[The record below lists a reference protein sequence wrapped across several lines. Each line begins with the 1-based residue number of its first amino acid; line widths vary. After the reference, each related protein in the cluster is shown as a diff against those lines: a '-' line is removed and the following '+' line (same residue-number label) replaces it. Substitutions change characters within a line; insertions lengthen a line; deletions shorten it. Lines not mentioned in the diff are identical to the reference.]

1 MRIVPAVI
9 LFCTLLGADAARAAD
24 KDADYL
30 TLVDAAI
37 AAPETAKWCEIR
49 EMYPDT
55 SFYRALGNPGL
66 PQKAE
71 EAGKRMIL
79 DKSKESVEKFKRFSR
94 EHFGNLGAH
103 RYAAYLYKW
112 NRELIKEGMD
122 GPLPDFGK
130 GIDYID
136 NKLEKKAAKAL
147 LDCAVSTGDGRTPA
161 TGFKVITADEQRI
174 IIEQYF
180 RVDATEA
187 RLSRDGDR
195 VNSIVKV
202 QIPDGAAVDVNFLL
216 DDRMVQRL
224 KETAQQAP

>member
-1 MRIVPAVI
+1 MRSTLKAFLIV
-9 LFCTLLGADAARAAD
+9 FTLCCQQAQAAD
-24 KDADYL
+24 RDTEYL
-30 TLVDAAI
+30 AMVDAAV
-37 AAPETAKWCEIR
+37 AEPDTAKWCEIR
-49 EMYPDT
+49 DMYPDT
-55 SFYRALGNPGL
+55 SFYRALGNPGQA
-66 PQKAE
+66 QKAE

-122 GPLPDFGK
+122 GPLPNFGK
-130 GIDYID
+130 GVDYID

-147 LDCAVSTGDGRTPA
+147 LDCAVATGDGRTPA
-161 TGFKVITADEQRI
+161 TGFRVITGDEQRI

-180 RVDATEA
+180 RVDATES
-187 RLSRDGDR
+187 RLSRDGER

-202 QIPDGAAVDVNFLL
+202 QIPDGAAVDINFLL
-216 DDRMVQRL
+216 DDRMVKRL
-224 KETAQQAP
+224 KETSGNP

>member
-1 MRIVPAVI
+1 MRFYFLALLAIVFLIPQ
-9 LFCTLLGADAARAAD
+9 AARAED
-24 KDADYL
+24 KDLEYL
-30 TLVDAAI
+30 ALADAAI
-37 AAPETAKWCEIR
+37 AAPDTAKWCEIR
-49 EMYPDT
+49 DMYPDT
-55 SFYRALGNPGL
+55 SFYRALGNPGQA
-66 PQKAE
+66 QKAE

-122 GPLPDFGK
+122 GPLPNFGS
-130 GIDYID
+130 GTDYIN
-136 NKLEKKAAKAL
+136 NKLEKMAAKAL
-147 LDCAVSTGDGRTPA
+147 LDCAIATGDGRTPA
-161 TGFKVITADEQRI
+161 TGFRVITADEQRI

-187 RLSRDGDR
+187 RMSRDGAR

-202 QIPDGAAVDVNFLL
+202 QIPEGAAVDVHFIL
-216 DDRMVQRL
+216 DERMVQRI
-224 KETAQQAP
+224 KETSGNP

>member
-1 MRIVPAVI
+1 MRIFLLAFFII
-9 LFCTLLGADAARAAD
+9 LAFYPLEAQAAD
-24 KDADYL
+24 KDAEYL
-30 TLVDAAI
+30 ALVDAAI
-37 AAPETAKWCEIR
+37 AAPDTAKWCDIR
-49 EMYPDT
+49 DMYPDT
-55 SFYRALGNPGL
+55 SFYRALGNPAV

-79 DKSKESVEKFKRFSR
+79 DKSQESVEKFKRFSR

-112 NRELIKEGMD
+112 NRELIREGMD

-147 LDCAVSTGDGRTPA
+147 LDCAVATGDGRTPA

-187 RLSRDGDR
+187 RMSRDGER

-202 QIPDGAAVDVNFLL
+202 QIPDGAAVDINFLL
-216 DDRMVQRL
+216 DNRMVQRL
-224 KETAQQAP
+224 KETSGNP

>member
-1 MRIVPAVI
+1 MRIFLLAFFII
-9 LFCTLLGADAARAAD
+9 LAFGPLEAQAAD
-24 KDADYL
+24 KDAEYL
-30 TLVDAAI
+30 ALVDAAI
-37 AAPETAKWCEIR
+37 AAPDTAKWCDIR
-49 EMYPDT
+49 DMYPDT
-55 SFYRALGNPGL
+55 SFYRALGNPAV

-79 DKSKESVEKFKRFSR
+79 DKSQESVEKFKRFSR

-112 NRELIKEGMD
+112 NRELIREGMD

-147 LDCAVSTGDGRTPA
+147 LDCAVATGDGRTPA

-180 RVDATEA
+180 RVDATEV
-187 RLSRDGDR
+187 RMSRDGER

-202 QIPDGAAVDVNFLL
+202 QIPDGAAVDINFLL
-216 DDRMVQRL
+216 DNRMVQRL
-224 KETAQQAP
+224 KETSGNP

>member
-1 MRIVPAVI
+1 MRIFLLA
-9 LFCTLLGADAARAAD
+9 LFIIFACCPFEAQAAD
-24 KDADYL
+24 KDAEYL
-30 TLVDAAI
+30 ALVDAAI
-37 AAPETAKWCEIR
+37 AAPDTAKWCDIR
-49 EMYPDT
+49 DMYPDT
-55 SFYRALGNPGL
+55 SFYRALGNPAV

-79 DKSKESVEKFKRFSR
+79 DKSQESVEKFKRFSR

-112 NRELIKEGMD
+112 NRELIREGMD

-147 LDCAVSTGDGRTPA
+147 LDCAVATGDGRTPA

-187 RLSRDGDR
+187 RMSRDGER

-202 QIPDGAAVDVNFLL
+202 QIPDGAAVDINFLL
-216 DDRMVQRL
+216 DNRMVQRL
-224 KETAQQAP
+224 KETSGNP

>member
-1 MRIVPAVI
+1 MRLSLIAFLAV
-9 LFCTLLGADAARAAD
+9 FSFLGSNAQAAD
-24 KDADYL
+24 RDAEYL
-30 TLVDAAI
+30 GMVDAAI
-37 AAPETAKWCEIR
+37 AAPDTAKWCEIR
-49 EMYPDT
+49 DMYPDT
-55 SFYRALGNPGL
+55 SFYRALGNPGQA
-66 PQKAE
+66 QKAE

-147 LDCAVSTGDGRTPA
+147 LDCAVATGDGRTPA
-161 TGFKVITADEQRI
+161 TGFKVITGDEQRI

-187 RLSRDGDR
+187 RISRDGEK
-195 VNSIVKV
+195 VHSIVKV
-202 QIPDGAAVDVNFLL
+202 QIPDGAAVDINFLL
-216 DDRMVQRL
+216 DDRMVRRL
-224 KETAQQAP
+224 KETSGNP

>member
-1 MRIVPAVI
+1 MRFYVFAFLTVFALSPQTAQ
-9 LFCTLLGADAARAAD
+9 AAD
-24 KDADYL
+24 KDAEYL
-30 TLVDAAI
+30 ALADAAV
-37 AAPETAKWCEIR
+37 AAPDTAKWCEIR

-55 SFYRALGNPGL
+55 SFYRALGNPAQA
-66 PQKAE
+66 QKAE

-122 GPLPDFGK
+122 GPLPNFGK

-147 LDCAVSTGDGRTPA
+147 LDCAVATGDGRTPA
-161 TGFKVITADEQRI
+161 TGFKVITGDEQRI

-187 RLSRDGDR
+187 RMSRDGAR

-202 QIPDGAAVDVNFLL
+202 QIPDGAAVDIHFVL

-224 KETAQQAP
+224 KETSGNP